1 MSANTPISS
10 SSQSP
15 WLQHFRRLMPT
26 RPPLS
31 MAIQL
36 PSSEVQ
42 NMAAR
47 QRTWSA
53 THRTPPSLN
62 DISTFMHTYG
72 LGVVPEDSEPAARRT
87 ALVQQNRRASSP
99 QITQSGFQL
108 LDFLSNLPGR
118 IFGPSLDQKMRYL
131 RENGNLPPSGLIQR
145 ALYWIPKK
153 GLELVKGPFE
163 RYTFFQKG
171 RLLLQN
177 PSNLNADLKNW
188 CQQALDT
195 YNFSN
200 PQNAL
205 LTRCSSDIS
214 DEDLEELKFLVAA
227 ELGLTTAQLPLSHL
241 PALAAQAMFFK
252 GQTALPALEAPQQRQ
267 NPDDQLG
274 FIHEIEKILQGADL
288 TSEVGRI
295 FARSCVLP
303 PLQFILEKIEQS
315 PSTEKLAP
323 YIGRLKQQLIA
334 VGSALD
340 TKSPEDIRAAFTS
353 FTQVLNQRPPVA
365 IQGVGI
371 IGAGSVSEP
380 VLIRP
385 LDEDLLTPS
394 HRHAT
399 FEDAKEVTNYTMGRF
414 ERAFSAYS
422 TLSICNLFIKTSDQK
437 KYEYPELLE
446 QIERKKHERSSLSE
460 KELFIRELQNLIQQ
474 DKEANWLKRFF
485 FGSRHVLSLIFWFS
499 GKIVSVCSQS
509 ILTKMRSDMQQIQSC
524 EGGESNPKTLP
535 FELLNSP
542 LSNMIRMYRSA
553 AQPEPGKHLPPGSLE
568 TVMESVS
575 KEPVFYDGMSETT
588 LKNRVADKIVSDYL
602 PRVNLEEGYLELIK
616 GLPGQSVLKVLLP
629 IVRALDYIPNKF
641 IAWFS
646 RKLLNETDALT
657 VIFDSI
663 KTKRNQS
670 TTLELTI
677 YQSLHEE
684 LARVYQGMQHGGNED
699 ATEVQLSSQSL
710 KEIRALC
717 HQIAQIRRLK
727 GFTTEKQLSDYMK
740 NGKPLAE
747 QAEGYLIDQ
756 NEAILGDL
764 FMSVYRSVTDKISL
778 ETQLNTVVQTAI
790 SSIESSAN
798 PDPGALQKQIASE
811 KDSIGRLMRS
821 ILQISI
827 DRGIDSALE
836 SKPYQTEAMAQI
848 KKMVS
853 IELLKDSIRNLK
865 NSNPNSRSYKAA
877 NAHNLTQ
884 LLMASQ
890 RQILIYSS
898 SLDRSQTLNPTDLNL
913 LKTRLSNISECL
925 GGILSQASELTDRY
939 TYESLVSKPEALI
952 KRLLAVLANP
962 IPGNKIELGAIREL
976 FIASRH
982 LFDKFSQWG
991 DLDSSITSA
1000 CALAGKLTSQ
1010 EDSRLGDEQRALID
1024 AVSAK
1029 LRALE
1034 QTFSALP
1041 DNSVSND
1048 AILGWLERASS
1059 EGNELDVLLETPV
1072 EREEVDIPLLT
1083 KDSPIVPVAKN
1094 QTTSVLNNYLNDMV
1108 VLLADPL
1115 LHEVTLK
1122 TWLASFVNYKK

>member
-10 SSQSP
+10 SSQSS
-15 WLQHFRRLMPT
+15 WLQDRRRLIQT

-31 MAIQL
+31 MPIQW
-36 PSSEVQ
+36 PSPNPQ
-42 NMAAR
+42 AAR
-47 QRTWSA
+47 KIPWSVM
-53 THRTPPSLN
+53 HRTTPNLN
-62 DISTFMHTYG
+62 DISTYMHRSG
-72 LGVVPEDSEPAARRT
+72 LGVVRKNSETASRHT
-87 ALVQQNRRASSP
+87 ALVQHNGSAGSP
-99 QITQSGFQL
+99 QSSFQL
-108 LDFLSNLPGR
+108 LDFLSNLPSR
-118 IFGPSLDQKMRYL
+118 ILGPSLDQKIRCL

-145 ALYWIPKK
+145 ALCWIPKK

-177 PSNLNADLKNW
+177 PSNLNADLNSW
-188 CQQALDT
+188 CQQALST
-195 YNFSN
+195 YKFSD
-200 PQNAL
+200 PQRAL
-205 LTRCSSDIS
+205 LTRCSSGIS
-214 DEDLEELKFLVAA
+214 GEDLEGLKLLVAA
-227 ELGLTTAQLPLSHL
+227 ELDLTQAELPLPQL
-241 PALAAQAMFFK
+241 TALAAQALFFNA
-252 GQTALPALEAPQQRQ
+252 GTARPALGAPQPRQ

-295 FARSCVLP
+295 IARKCVLP

-315 PSTEKLAP
+315 PST
-323 YIGRLKQQLIA
+323 QQLQPYVRQLKTQLSA

-340 TKSPEDIRAAFTS
+340 TKSPEDILSAFTS
-353 FTQVLNQRPPVA
+353 FTQVLNQRPPIA
-365 IQGVGI
+365 IQGIGI
-371 IGAGSVSEP
+371 IGAGSLSEP
-380 VLIRP
+380 VSIRP

-394 HRHAT
+394 RRHAS

-422 TLSICNLFIKTSDQK
+422 TLSICNLFLKTSDRK
-437 KYEYPELLE
+437 KYDYPELLE
-446 QIERKKHERSSLSE
+446 QIEQKKHERSSLSE
-460 KELFIRELQNLIQQ
+460 KELFIRELQNLIQK
-474 DKEANWLKRFF
+474 DKEANWLKRLF

-499 GKIVSVCSQS
+499 EKIVSVCSQS

-524 EGGESNPKTLP
+524 ESGESNTKRLP

-542 LSNMIRMYRSA
+542 LCNMIRMYRSA
-553 AQPEPGKHLPPGSLE
+553 AQPESGKHRDSASLE

-575 KEPVFYDGMSETT
+575 KEPDFYDGMSETT
-588 LKNRVADKIVSDYL
+588 LKNRVTDKIISDYL
-602 PRVNLEEGYLELIK
+602 PRIKLEEGYLELIK

-670 TTLELTI
+670 TNLELTI

-684 LARVYQGMQHGGNED
+684 LARVYKGMQHAGND
-699 ATEVQLSSQSL
+699 DTAEVQLSSQGL

-727 GFTTEKQLSDYMK
+727 GFSTEKQLSDYMK
-740 NGKPLAE
+740 NDTPLAE

-778 ETQLNTVVQTAI
+778 ETQLNTVVETAI

-798 PDPGALQKQIASE
+798 PNPGALQKQIASE
-811 KDSIGRLMRS
+811 KDSIGRLLRS

-853 IELLKDSIRNLK
+853 IQLLRESIKNLK
-865 NSNPNSRSYKAA
+865 SNPNSRSIKAVHA
-877 NAHNLTQ
+877 QNLRL
-884 LLMASQ
+884 LLMTAQ
-890 RQILIYSS
+890 RQIIVYSS

-913 LKTRLSNISECL
+913 LKSRLSCISECL
-925 GGILSQASELTDRY
+925 GGILLQASELMDRY
-939 TYESLVSKPEALI
+939 TYESLVLKPEVLI
-952 KRLLAVLANP
+952 RRLLAVFANP
-962 IPGNKIELGAIREL
+962 THENKKELTTIRKSFIE
-976 FIASRH
+976 SRH
-982 LFDKFSQWG
+982 LFNKFSNWN

-1010 EDSRLGDEQRALID
+1010 EDSRLGEEQRALID
-1024 AVSAK
+1024 AESAK

-1041 DNSVSND
+1041 ENSVTND
-1048 AILGWLERASS
+1048 AILGWLEEESS
-1059 EGNELDVLLETPV
+1059 EGHALDVLLETRL

-1083 KDSPIVPVAKN
+1083 KDSPIVRVAKN